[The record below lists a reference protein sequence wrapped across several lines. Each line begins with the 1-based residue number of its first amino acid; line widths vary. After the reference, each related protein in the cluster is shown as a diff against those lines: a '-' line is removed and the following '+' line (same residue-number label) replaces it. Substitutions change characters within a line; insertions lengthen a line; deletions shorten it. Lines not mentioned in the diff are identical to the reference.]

1 MCFKCF
7 ILIHRI
13 LFQVISVNLYS
24 SGFDVNFCFSP
35 FCCITFGLFLYYRV
49 IENREPF
56 RTIYLKHVF
65 VSFLFFNRL
74 RKTLNLSNNPLN
86 TPEVAI
92 SQQGPQLGGAVYF

>member
-35 FCCITFGLFLYYRV
+35 FCCITFGLFLYYR
-49 IENREPF
+49 EQ
-56 RTIYLKHVF
+56 RTISDHLF
-65 VSFLFFNRL
+65 EACICFFSFFNRL